1 MDSGAPGSLVGSP
14 SDRPRNEGPIMSE
27 HPRIRSKKRAFPRI
41 LGRERALLAETF
53 RAETTGGLL
62 LLAAAV
68 VAMVWANSPW
78 QDGYHHLRE
87 TQLGPLTVEAW
98 TSDGALT
105 LFFYL
110 AGVELKRELVVGTL
124 SKLREA
130 VVPVVAAVAGMVLPA
145 IIYLAVNLA
154 SSNGRPSG
162 WAVPTATDIAFAL
175 AVLAIVGSSLP
186 SALRAFLLTL
196 AVVDDFGAILVIA
209 VFFSHGFHLLS
220 LLAAVALI
228 ALVYL
233 LQRKRVRTPFLYVP
247 VVVAAWWFMHESGV
261 HATIAGVALGL
272 VTRVVTDPGEQHAPA
287 ERIEH
292 RLRPWSAGV
301 AVPLFALFAA
311 GVTLG
316 GSTIRSML
324 TDPVALGIVAALL
337 IGKSVGVLGG
347 SWLTARFTKA
357 ELNSDLA
364 WRDVA
369 AVSVLAGIGFTV
381 ALLIAQ
387 LAFGTDLAQV
397 ERAKAAVLLA
407 SVLAALV
414 AALLLAR
421 RNRAYAD

>member
-1 MDSGAPGSLVGSP
+1 
-14 SDRPRNEGPIMSE
+14 MSE
-27 HPRIRSKKRAFPRI
+27 HPRIRQRKRAFPRI
-41 LGRERALLAETF
+41 LGRERAFLADTL

-68 VAMVWANSPW
+68 VALVWANSPW
-78 QDGYHHLRE
+78 QDTYHHVRE
-87 TQLGPLTVEAW
+87 VQLGPLTVEGWA
-98 TSDGALT
+98 SDGALA

-124 SKLREA
+124 SKLNEA
-130 VVPVVAAVAGMVLPA
+130 VVPVVAAIAGMVLPA
-145 IIYLAVNLA
+145 IIYLIVNLVT
-154 SSNGRPSG
+154 NDGKPHG

-209 VFFSHGFHLLS
+209 VFFSHGFHLLQ

-228 ALVYL
+228 ALWYL
-233 LQRKRVRTPFLYVP
+233 LQRRRVRTPFLYVP
-247 VVVAAWWFMHESGV
+247 IAIGAWWFMHESGI

-272 VTRVVTDPGEQHAPA
+272 VTRVVADPGEHEAPA

-292 RLRPWSAGV
+292 RLRPWSAAV

-311 GVTLG
+311 GVTLS
-316 GSTIRSML
+316 GSAVRQLL
-324 TDPVALGIVAALL
+324 TDPVAIGIVAGLL
-337 IGKSVGVLGG
+337 AGKTIGVFGG
-347 SWLTARFTKA
+347 SWLTARFTRA

-387 LAFGTDLAQV
+387 LAFGSDAAQV
-397 ERAKAAVLLA
+397 ERAKAAVLIA
-407 SVLAALV
+407 SVLAALI
-414 AALLLAR
+414 ASLLLAR
-421 RNRAYAD
+421 RNRAYTD

>member
-1 MDSGAPGSLVGSP
+1 
-14 SDRPRNEGPIMSE
+14 MSE
-27 HPRIRSKKRAFPRI
+27 HPRIRQRKRAFPRI
-41 LGRERALLAETF
+41 LGPERAFLAETL

-68 VAMVWANSPW
+68 VALVWANSPW
-78 QDGYHHLRE
+78 QDGYHHLRDA
-87 TQLGPLTVEAW
+87 QLGPLTVEAW
-98 TSDGALT
+98 ASDGALA

-124 SKLREA
+124 SKLNEA
-130 VVPVVAAVAGMVLPA
+130 VVPVAAAVAGMVLPA
-145 IIYLAVNLA
+145 IIYLVVNL
-154 SSNGRPSG
+154 SSDGRPEG

-228 ALVYL
+228 ALWYI
-233 LQRKRVRTPFLYVP
+233 LQRRRVRTPFLYIP
-247 VVVAAWWFMHESGV
+247 IALGTWWFMHESGI

-272 VTRVVTDPGEQHAPA
+272 VTRVVADPGEEHAPA

-301 AVPLFALFAA
+301 AVPVFALFAA
-311 GVTLG
+311 GVTLSG
-316 GSTIRSML
+316 TAVRQML
-324 TDPVALGIVAALL
+324 TDPVAIGVVAGLL
-337 IGKSVGVLGG
+337 VGKSVGVFGG
-347 SWLTARFTKA
+347 SWLTARFTRA

-387 LAFGTDLAQV
+387 LAFGSDAAQV
-397 ERAKAAVLLA
+397 ERAKAAVLVA
-407 SVLAALV
+407 SVLAALI

>member
-1 MDSGAPGSLVGSP
+1 
-14 SDRPRNEGPIMSE
+14 MSQ
-27 HPRIRSKKRAFPRI
+27 HPRIRQKKRAFPRI
-41 LGRERALLAETF
+41 LGRERAFLADTL

-62 LLAAAV
+62 LLAASV
-68 VAMVWANSPW
+68 VALTWANSPW
-78 QDGYHHLRE
+78 QDAYHHLRE
-87 TQLGPLTVEAW
+87 VEVGPLTLEAW
-98 TSDGALT
+98 TSDGALA

-124 SKLREA
+124 SKLSEA
-130 VVPVVAAVAGMVLPA
+130 VVPVAAALSGMVLPA
-145 IIYLAVNLA
+145 IIYLVVNLSTGA
-154 SSNGRPSG
+154 GKPSG

-228 ALVYL
+228 AVWYL
-233 LQRKRVRTPFLYVP
+233 LQRRRVRTPFLYVP
-247 VVVAAWWFMHESGV
+247 IALGAWWFMHESGI
-261 HATIAGVALGL
+261 HATIAGVALGF
-272 VTRVVTDPGEQHAPA
+272 VTRVVPDSDEEHAPA

-311 GVTLG
+311 GVTLS
-316 GSTIRSML
+316 GSAVREMV
-324 TDPVALGIVAALL
+324 TDPVAIGVVAGLL
-337 IGKSVGVLGG
+337 VGKTIGVFGG
-347 SWLTARFTKA
+347 SWLTARFTRA

-387 LAFGTDLAQV
+387 LAFGDDLAQV
-397 ERAKAAVLLA
+397 ERAKAAVLFA
-407 SVLAALV
+407 SVLAALI
-414 AALLLAR
+414 AGLLLAR

>member
-1 MDSGAPGSLVGSP
+1 
-14 SDRPRNEGPIMSE
+14 MSQP
-27 HPRIRSKKRAFPRI
+27 PRIRQKKRAFPRI
-41 LGRERALLAETF
+41 LGRERAILADTL

-68 VAMVWANSPW
+68 VALAWANSPW
-78 QDGYHHLRE
+78 QDAYHHLRDTE
-87 TQLGPLTVEAW
+87 LGPLTVEAW
-98 TSDGALT
+98 ASDGALT

-124 SKLREA
+124 SRLNEA
-130 VVPVVAAVAGMVLPA
+130 VVPVVAALAGMVLPA
-145 IIYLAVNLA
+145 IIYLVVNLA
-154 SSNGRPSG
+154 ADNGKPHG
-162 WAVPTATDIAFAL
+162 WAVPMATDIAFAL

-209 VFFSHGFHLLS
+209 VFFSHGFDPLA

-228 ALVYL
+228 AVWFL
-233 LQRKRVRTPFLYVP
+233 LQRRRIRTPFLYVP
-247 VVVAAWWFMHESGV
+247 IAVAAWWFMHESGI

-272 VTRVVTDPGEQHAPA
+272 VTRVVADPGEEHAPA

-311 GVTLG
+311 GVTLS
-316 GSTIRSML
+316 GSAVRQMV
-324 TDPVALGIVAALL
+324 TDPVAIGVVAGLLLG
-337 IGKSVGVLGG
+337 KMTGVFGG
-347 SWLTARFTKA
+347 SWLTARFTRA
-357 ELNSDLA
+357 ELNSDLS
-364 WRDVA
+364 WRDVG

-387 LAFGTDLAQV
+387 LAFGDDPAQV
-397 ERAKAAVLLA
+397 ERAKAAVLVA
-407 SVLAALV
+407 SLLAAMI
-414 AALLLAR
+414 AAVLLFR
-421 RNRAYAD
+421 RNREYAD

>member
-1 MDSGAPGSLVGSP
+1 MTE
-14 SDRPRNEGPIMSE
+14 PRT
-27 HPRIRSKKRAFPRI
+27 HARRRAFPRV
-41 LGRERALLAETF
+41 LGPERAFLADTL

-62 LLAAAV
+62 LLAATV
-68 VAMVWANSPW
+68 VALVWANSPW
-78 QDGYHHLRE
+78 QDTYHHLAG
-87 TQLGPLTVEAW
+87 QKVGPLTIEAW
-98 TSDGALT
+98 ASDGALT

-110 AGVELKRELVVGTL
+110 AGVELKRELMVGTL
-124 SKLREA
+124 SKLSEA
-130 VVPVVAAVAGMVLPA
+130 IVPVVAAVAGMVLPA
-145 IIYLAVNLA
+145 IIYLAVNLTA
-154 SSNGRPSG
+154 KNGNTEG

-209 VFFSHGFHLLS
+209 VFFSHGFHLVP
-220 LLAAVALI
+220 LLAAIALI
-228 ALVYL
+228 GLMYV
-233 LQRKRVRTPFLYVP
+233 LQRRRVRTPFVYVP
-247 VVVAAWWFMHESGV
+247 IALATWWFMHESGI

-272 VTRVVTDPGEQHAPA
+272 ATRVVADPGEKYPPA

-301 AVPLFALFAA
+301 AVPFFALFAA
-311 GVTLG
+311 GVTLS
-316 GSTIRSML
+316 GSAVRQLL
-324 TDPVALGIVAALL
+324 TDPVAIGVVAGLL
-337 IGKSVGVLGG
+337 AGKTIGVFGG
-347 SWLTARFTKA
+347 SWLTARFTRA

-387 LAFGTDLAQV
+387 LAFGSDAAQV
-397 ERAKAAVLLA
+397 ERAKAAVLLG
-407 SVLAALV
+407 SVAAALI

>member
-1 MDSGAPGSLVGSP
+1 MSP
-14 SDRPRNEGPIMSE
+14 VNRLLQKR
-27 HPRIRSKKRAFPRI
+27 RAFPRI
-41 LGRERALLAETF
+41 LGTERAFLADTL

-62 LLAAAV
+62 LLGAAV
-68 VAMVWANSPW
+68 IALIWANSPW
-78 QDGYHHLRE
+78 QDAYHHLRDAH
-87 TQLGPLTVEAW
+87 LGPLTVEAW
-98 TSDGALT
+98 AADGALA

-124 SKLREA
+124 SRLSEA

-145 IIYLAVNLA
+145 IIYLVINLTSDA
-154 SSNGRPSG
+154 GRPSG

-209 VFFSHGFHLLS
+209 VFFSHGFHLLA

-228 ALVYL
+228 GIFAL
-233 LQRKRVRTPFLYVP
+233 LQRFRFRTPFLYVP
-247 VVVAAWWFMHESGV
+247 VALGAWWFMHESGI

-272 VTRVVTDPGEQHAPA
+272 ATRVLPDPDEKKSPA
-287 ERIEH
+287 ERVEH

-301 AVPLFALFAA
+301 AVPVFALFAA
-311 GVTLG
+311 GVTLSG
-316 GSTIRSML
+316 TAVRTML
-324 TDPVALGIVAALL
+324 TDPVAIGVVAGLL
-337 IGKSVGVLGG
+337 AGKVIGVFGG
-347 SWLTARFTKA
+347 SWLTARFTRA

-364 WRDVA
+364 WRDVG

-387 LAFGTDLAQV
+387 LAFGDDVAQI
-397 ERAKAAVLLA
+397 ERAKAAVLVGSL
-407 SVLAALV
+407 LAALIA
-414 AALLLAR
+414 AALLFR
-421 RNRAYAD
+421 RNRAYAEE

>member
-1 MDSGAPGSLVGSP
+1 MT
-14 SDRPRNEGPIMSE
+14 PRT
-27 HPRIRSKKRAFPRI
+27 RLKKRAFPRV
-41 LGRERALLAETF
+41 LGRERAVLADTL

-62 LLAAAV
+62 LLGAAV
-68 VAMVWANSPW
+68 VALVWANSPW

-87 TQLGPLTVEAW
+87 VQVGPLSVEQWA
-98 TSDGALT
+98 SDGALT

-110 AGVELKRELVVGTL
+110 AGVELKREFVVGTL
-124 SKLREA
+124 SRISEA

-145 IIYLAVNLA
+145 IIYLAVNLTTTH
-154 SSNGRPSG
+154 GRPEG

-209 VFFSHGFHLLS
+209 VFFSHGFHLFA
-220 LLAAVALI
+220 LLASIALI
-228 ALVYL
+228 AVWYL
-233 LQRKRVRTPFLYVP
+233 LQRWRVRTPFLYVP
-247 VVVAAWWFMHESGV
+247 IAIAAWWFMHESGI

-272 VTRVVTDPGEQHAPA
+272 VTRVVTDDGEEHAPA

-301 AVPLFALFAA
+301 AVPVFALFAA
-311 GVTLG
+311 GVTLS
-316 GSTIRSML
+316 GSAVREMV
-324 TDPVALGIVAALL
+324 TDPVAIGIVAALL
-337 IGKSVGVLGG
+337 LGKMTGVFGG
-347 SWLTARFTKA
+347 SWLTARFTRA

-364 WRDVA
+364 WRDVG

-387 LAFGTDLAQV
+387 LAFGGDVAQV
-397 ERAKAAVLLA
+397 ERAKAAVLVA
-407 SVLAALV
+407 SLLAALI
-414 AALLLAR
+414 AAVLLFR
-421 RNRAYAD
+421 RNRTYAD

>member
-1 MDSGAPGSLVGSP
+1 VPGSLVGV
-14 SDRPRNEGPIMSE
+14 RPTDPEPKGPIMSQ
-27 HPRIRSKKRAFPRI
+27 HPRIRQKKRAFPRI
-41 LGRERALLAETF
+41 LGRERAFLADTL

-68 VAMVWANSPW
+68 VALIWANSPW
-78 QDGYHHLRE
+78 QDAYHHLRE
-87 TQLGPLTVEAW
+87 AQLGPLTLEAW
-98 TSDGALT
+98 ASDGALAV
-105 LFFYL
+105 FFYL

-124 SKLREA
+124 SKFKEA
-130 VVPVVAAVAGMVLPA
+130 IVPVAAALSGMVLPA
-145 IIYLAVNLA
+145 IIYLVVNLTG
-154 SSNGRPSG
+154 NHGRPSG

-228 ALVYL
+228 AVWYL
-233 LQRKRVRTPFLYVP
+233 LQRRRVRTPFIYIP
-247 VVVAAWWFMHESGV
+247 VAIGTWWFMHESGI

-272 VTRVVTDPGEQHAPA
+272 VTRVVTDPGEEHAPA

-311 GVTLG
+311 GVTLS
-316 GSTIRSML
+316 GSAVRQML
-324 TDPVALGIVAALL
+324 TDPVAIGVVAGLL
-337 IGKSVGVLGG
+337 FGKAIGVFGG
-347 SWLTARFTKA
+347 SWLTARFTRA

-364 WRDVA
+364 WRDVG

-387 LAFGTDLAQV
+387 LAFGDDPAQV
-397 ERAKAAVLLA
+397 ERAKAAVLIA
-407 SVLAALV
+407 SVLAALI
-414 AALLLAR
+414 AAVLLAR
-421 RNRAYAD
+421 RNRRYAD

>member
-1 MDSGAPGSLVGSP
+1 MSGVPGSLVGDVSDDPDRRAAMSP
-14 SDRPRNEGPIMSE
+14 AVRVRQK
-27 HPRIRSKKRAFPRI
+27 RRAFPRV
-41 LGRERALLAETF
+41 LGAERAFLADTL

-62 LLAAAV
+62 LLGAAV
-68 VAMVWANSPW
+68 VALIWANSPW
-78 QDGYHHLRE
+78 EDSYHHLRDLE
-87 TQLGPLTVEAW
+87 LGPLTVEAW
-98 TSDGALT
+98 AADGALA

-124 SKLREA
+124 SKLSEA
-130 VVPVVAAVAGMVLPA
+130 VVPVVAAIAGMVLPA
-145 IIYLAVNLA
+145 VIYLVINLRD
-154 SSNGRPSG
+154 GRTEG

-186 SALRAFLLTL
+186 GALRAFLLTL

-209 VFFSHGFHLLS
+209 VFFSHGFHLLALLTS
-220 LLAAVALI
+220 LVLVAAFAVLQRFRIRTPVPYVPI
-228 ALVYL
+228 ALG
-233 LQRKRVRTPFLYVP
+233 
-247 VVVAAWWFMHESGV
+247 AWWFMHESGI

-272 VTRVVTDPGEQHAPA
+272 ATRVRPDDGEGHSPA

-311 GVTLG
+311 GVTVG
-316 GSTIRSML
+316 GDALRMML
-324 TDPVALGIVAALL
+324 TDPVTIGIVAGLML
-337 IGKSVGVLGG
+337 GKFLGVFGG
-347 SWLTARFTKA
+347 SWLTARFTCA

-387 LAFGTDLAQV
+387 LAFPGDPAQM
-397 ERAKAAVLLA
+397 ERAKAAVLAA
-407 SVLAALV
+407 SLLAALV
-414 AALLLAR
+414 ASALLLR
-421 RNRAYAD
+421 RNRAYTTD

>member
-1 MDSGAPGSLVGSP
+1 MTSRTRL
-14 SDRPRNEGPIMSE
+14 
-27 HPRIRSKKRAFPRI
+27 KKRAFPRV
-41 LGRERALLAETF
+41 LGRERAFLADTL

-68 VAMVWANSPW
+68 VALVWANSPW

-87 TQLGPLTVEAW
+87 VQVGPLSVEQWA
-98 TSDGALT
+98 SDGALT

-124 SKLREA
+124 SRISEA

-145 IIYLAVNLA
+145 IIYLMVNLTTA
-154 SSNGRPSG
+154 HGRPEG

-209 VFFSHGFHLLS
+209 VFFSHGFHLFA
-220 LLAAVALI
+220 LLASIALI
-228 ALVYL
+228 AVWYL
-233 LQRKRVRTPFLYVP
+233 LQRWRVRTPFLYIP
-247 VVVAAWWFMHESGV
+247 IAIAAWWFMHESGI

-272 VTRVVTDPGEQHAPA
+272 VTRVVTDDGEEHAPA

-301 AVPLFALFAA
+301 AVPVFALFAA
-311 GVTLG
+311 GVTLS
-316 GSTIRSML
+316 GSAVREMV
-324 TDPVALGIVAALL
+324 TDPVAIGIVAALL
-337 IGKSVGVLGG
+337 VGKITGVFGG
-347 SWLTARFTKA
+347 SWLTARFTRA

-364 WRDVA
+364 WRDVG

-387 LAFGTDLAQV
+387 LAFGGDIAQV
-397 ERAKAAVLLA
+397 ERAKAAVLVA
-407 SVLAALV
+407 SLLAALI
-414 AALLLAR
+414 AAVLLFR
-421 RNRAYAD
+421 RNRTYAD

>member
-1 MDSGAPGSLVGSP
+1 
-14 SDRPRNEGPIMSE
+14 MSQP
-27 HPRIRSKKRAFPRI
+27 PRIRQKKRAFPRI
-41 LGRERALLAETF
+41 LGRERAVLADTL

-68 VAMVWANSPW
+68 VALAWANSPW
-78 QDGYHHLRE
+78 QDAYHQVRD
-87 TQLGPLTVEAW
+87 TNLGPLTVEAW
-98 TSDGALT
+98 TSEGALT

-110 AGVELKRELVVGTL
+110 AGVELKREFVVGTL
-124 SKLREA
+124 SRLSEA
-130 VVPVVAAVAGMVLPA
+130 VVPVVAALAGMVLPA
-145 IIYLAVNLA
+145 IIYLGVNLA
-154 SSNGRPSG
+154 ADNGRPHG

-209 VFFSHGFHLLS
+209 VFFSHGFHPLW
-220 LLAAVALI
+220 LLAAVTLI
-228 ALVYL
+228 AVWYL
-233 LQRKRVRTPFLYVP
+233 LQRRRIRTPFLYVP
-247 VVVAAWWFMHESGV
+247 VAIGAWWCMHESGI

-272 VTRVVTDPGEQHAPA
+272 VTRVLADPGEEHAPA

-311 GVTLG
+311 GVTLSG
-316 GSTIRSML
+316 GAMREML
-324 TDPVALGIVAALL
+324 TDPVAIGIVAGLL
-337 IGKSVGVLGG
+337 FGKMIGVFGG
-347 SWLTARFTKA
+347 SWLTTRFTRA

-364 WRDVA
+364 WRDVG

-387 LAFGTDLAQV
+387 LAFGDDVAQV
-397 ERAKAAVLLA
+397 ERAKAAVLIA
-407 SVLAALV
+407 SVLAALI
-414 AALLLAR
+414 AALLLSR
-421 RNRAYAD
+421 RNREYAD

>member
-1 MDSGAPGSLVGSP
+1 MPAVSRVRAK
-14 SDRPRNEGPIMSE
+14 R
-27 HPRIRSKKRAFPRI
+27 RAFPRI
-41 LGRERALLAETF
+41 LGPERAFLADTL

-62 LLAAAV
+62 LLAAATI
-68 VAMVWANSPW
+68 ALVWANSPW
-78 QDGYHHLRE
+78 QDAYHHLRDA
-87 TQLGPLTVEAW
+87 QLGPLTVEAW
-98 TSDGALT
+98 ASDGALA

-124 SKLREA
+124 SRLSEA

-145 IIYLAVNLA
+145 IVYLVVNLA
-154 SSNGRPSG
+154 SDRGRPSG

-209 VFFSHGFHLLS
+209 IFFSHGFHLLA
-220 LLAAVALI
+220 LVVAVTLI
-228 ALVYL
+228 AVFYL
-233 LQRKRVRTPFLYVP
+233 LQRFRVRTPLLYVP
-247 VVVAAWWFMHESGV
+247 VVLGAWWFMHESGI

-272 VTRVVTDPGEQHAPA
+272 ATRVLPDGDEKHSPA
-287 ERIEH
+287 ERLEH

-301 AVPLFALFAA
+301 AVPVFALFAA
-311 GVTLG
+311 GVTLSG
-316 GSTIRSML
+316 GAMREML
-324 TDPVALGIVAALL
+324 TDPVAIGIVAGLVV
-337 IGKSVGVLGG
+337 GKFLGVFGG
-347 SWLTARFTKA
+347 AWLTARFTRA

-364 WRDVA
+364 WRDVG

-387 LAFGTDLAQV
+387 LAFGDDAAQV
-397 ERAKAAVLLA
+397 ERAKAAVLIA
-407 SVLAALV
+407 SLLAALIA
-414 AALLLAR
+414 AALLFH

>member
-1 MDSGAPGSLVGSP
+1 
-14 SDRPRNEGPIMSE
+14 MSE
-27 HPRIRSKKRAFPRI
+27 HPRIRQRKRAFPRI
-41 LGRERALLAETF
+41 LGRERAILADTL

-62 LLAAAV
+62 LLAATV
-68 VAMVWANSPW
+68 VALVWANSPW

-87 TQLGPLTVEAW
+87 VQLGPLSVEAW
-98 TSDGALT
+98 ASDGALA

-124 SKLREA
+124 SKLNEA

-145 IIYLAVNLA
+145 IIYLIVNLVTDD
-154 SSNGRPSG
+154 GKPHG

-209 VFFSHGFHLLS
+209 VFFSHGFHVLQ

-228 ALVYL
+228 ALWYV
-233 LQRKRVRTPFLYVP
+233 LQRRRVRTPFLYVP
-247 VVVAAWWFMHESGV
+247 IAIGAWWFMHESGI

-272 VTRVVTDPGEQHAPA
+272 VTRVVADPGEDEAPA

-292 RLRPWSAGV
+292 RLRPWSAAV

-311 GVTLG
+311 GVTLS
-316 GSTIRSML
+316 GSAVRQLL
-324 TDPVALGIVAALL
+324 TDPVAIGIVAGLL
-337 IGKSVGVLGG
+337 AGKAIGVFGG
-347 SWLTARFTKA
+347 SWLTARFTRA

-387 LAFGTDLAQV
+387 LAFGSDAAQV
-397 ERAKAAVLLA
+397 ERAKAAVLIA
-407 SVLAALV
+407 SVLAALI

-421 RNRAYAD
+421 RNRAYTD

>member
-1 MDSGAPGSLVGSP
+1 
-14 SDRPRNEGPIMSE
+14 MSQ
-27 HPRIRSKKRAFPRI
+27 HPRIRQKKRAFPRI
-41 LGRERALLAETF
+41 LGRERAFLADTL

-62 LLAAAV
+62 LLAATV
-68 VAMVWANSPW
+68 VALVWANSPW
-78 QDGYHHLRE
+78 QDAYHHLRDA
-87 TQLGPLTVEAW
+87 QLGPLTVEAW
-98 TSDGALT
+98 ASDGALA

-124 SKLREA
+124 SKLNEA
-130 VVPVVAAVAGMVLPA
+130 VVPVAAAIAGMVLPA
-145 IIYLAVNLA
+145 IIYLAVNLTTD
-154 SSNGRPSG
+154 GRPSG

-209 VFFSHGFHLLS
+209 VFFSHGFHLLY
-220 LLAAVALI
+220 LLAAIALI
-228 ALVYL
+228 AAWYV
-233 LQRKRVRTPFLYVP
+233 LQRMRVRTPFLYVP
-247 VVVAAWWFMHESGV
+247 IALGAWWFMHESGI

-272 VTRVVTDPGEQHAPA
+272 VTRVVADPGEEHAPA

-301 AVPLFALFAA
+301 AVPVFALFAA
-311 GVTLG
+311 GVTLS
-316 GSTIRSML
+316 GSAIRQML
-324 TDPVALGIVAALL
+324 TDPVAIGIAAGLL
-337 IGKSVGVLGG
+337 LGKSVGVFGG
-347 SWLTARFTKA
+347 SWLTARFTRA

-364 WRDVA
+364 WRDVG

-387 LAFGTDLAQV
+387 LAFGSDAAQV
-397 ERAKAAVLLA
+397 ERAKAAVLVA
-407 SVLAALV
+407 SVLAALI

-421 RNRAYAD
+421 RNRAYTD

>member
-1 MDSGAPGSLVGSP
+1 MDQHA
-14 SDRPRNEGPIMSE
+14 
-27 HPRIRSKKRAFPRI
+27 RIRQRKRAFPRV
-41 LGRERALLAETF
+41 LGRERAFLADTL
-53 RAETTGGLL
+53 RAETTGGML

-68 VAMVWANSPW
+68 IALAWANSPW
-78 QDGYHHLRE
+78 QDAYHHLRE

-98 TSDGALT
+98 ASDGALT

-124 SKLREA
+124 SKLNEA
-130 VVPVVAAVAGMVLPA
+130 VVPVVAAIAGMVLPA
-145 IIYLAVNLA
+145 IIYLITNLVA
-154 SSNGRPSG
+154 RDGNPHG

-196 AVVDDFGAILVIA
+196 AVIDDFGAILVIA
-209 VFFSHGFHLLS
+209 VFFSHGFHLLP
-220 LLAAVALI
+220 LLAAAALT
-228 ALVYL
+228 ALWYL
-233 LQRKRVRTPFLYVP
+233 LQRRRVRTPFLYVP
-247 VVVAAWWFMHESGV
+247 IALAAWWFMHESGI

-272 VTRVVTDPGEQHAPA
+272 VTRVVSDPGEEHAPA

-311 GVTLG
+311 GVTLSG
-316 GSTIRSML
+316 DAVRQLL
-324 TDPVALGIVAALL
+324 TDPVAIGIAAGLLLGKT
-337 IGKSVGVLGG
+337 IGVFGG
-347 SWLTARFTKA
+347 SWLTARFTRA

-387 LAFGTDLAQV
+387 LAFAGDAAQV
-397 ERAKAAVLLA
+397 ERAKAAVLIG
-407 SVLAALV
+407 SVAAALI
-414 AALLLAR
+414 AAGLLAR

>member
-1 MDSGAPGSLVGSP
+1 
-14 SDRPRNEGPIMSE
+14 MSQ
-27 HPRIRSKKRAFPRI
+27 HPRVRQRKRAFPRV
-41 LGRERALLAETF
+41 LGRERAFLADTL

-68 VAMVWANSPW
+68 VALAWANSPW

-87 TQLGPLTVEAW
+87 AQVGPLTVEAW
-98 TSDGALT
+98 ASDGALT

-124 SKLREA
+124 SKLSEA
-130 VVPVVAAVAGMVLPA
+130 VVPVVAAIAGMVLPA
-145 IIYLAVNLA
+145 IIYVIVNLTA
-154 SSNGRPSG
+154 AHGDPHG

-186 SALRAFLLTL
+186 GALRAFLLTL

-209 VFFSHGFHLLS
+209 VFFSHGFHPLA
-220 LLAAVALI
+220 LLASLALI
-228 ALVYL
+228 AVWFV
-233 LQRKRVRTPFLYVP
+233 LQRRRIRTPFLYIP
-247 VVVAAWWFMHESGV
+247 IALAAWWFMHESGI

-272 VTRVVTDPGEQHAPA
+272 VTRVVADPGEDHSPA

-292 RLRPWSAGV
+292 RLRPWSAGL

-311 GVTLG
+311 GVTLSG
-316 GSTIRSML
+316 DAVRQL
-324 TDPVALGIVAALL
+324 ATDPVAIGVAAGLVFGKA
-337 IGKSVGVLGG
+337 IGVFGG
-347 SWLTARFTKA
+347 SWLTARFTRA

-387 LAFGTDLAQV
+387 LAFETDPAQV
-397 ERAKAAVLLA
+397 ERAKAAVLIA
-407 SVLAALV
+407 SVV
-414 AALLLAR
+414 AALLAAALLAR
-421 RNRAYAD
+421 RNRAYAG

>member
-1 MDSGAPGSLVGSP
+1 
-14 SDRPRNEGPIMSE
+14 MSQ
-27 HPRIRSKKRAFPRI
+27 HPRIRQKKRAFPRI
-41 LGRERALLAETF
+41 LGRERAFLAETL

-62 LLAAAV
+62 LLAATV
-68 VAMVWANSPW
+68 VALAWANSPW
-78 QDGYHHLRE
+78 QDAYHHLSD
-87 TQLGPLTVEAW
+87 TKLGPLTVEAW
-98 TSDGALT
+98 ASDGALT

-124 SKLREA
+124 SKLNEA
-130 VVPVVAAVAGMVLPA
+130 VVPVVAAIAGMVLPA
-145 IIYLAVNLA
+145 IIYLAVNLVA
-154 SSNGRPSG
+154 DDGRPQG

-209 VFFSHGFHLLS
+209 VFFSHGFHLIP
-220 LLAAVALI
+220 LLAAIVLI
-228 ALVYL
+228 AVWYL
-233 LQRKRVRTPFLYVP
+233 LQRRRVRTPFLYVP
-247 VVVAAWWFMHESGV
+247 IALAAWWFMHESGI

-272 VTRVVTDPGEQHAPA
+272 VTRVVADPGEEHAPA

-311 GVTLG
+311 GVTLSG
-316 GSTIRSML
+316 GAVRQLL
-324 TDPVALGIVAALL
+324 TDPVAIGVAAGLL
-337 IGKSVGVLGG
+337 VGKSIGVFGG
-347 SWLTARFTKA
+347 SWLTARFTRA

-364 WRDVA
+364 WRDVG

-387 LAFGTDLAQV
+387 LAFGSDAAQV
-397 ERAKAAVLLA
+397 ERAKAAVLIA
-407 SVLAALV
+407 SVAAALI
-414 AALLLAR
+414 ASLLLAR